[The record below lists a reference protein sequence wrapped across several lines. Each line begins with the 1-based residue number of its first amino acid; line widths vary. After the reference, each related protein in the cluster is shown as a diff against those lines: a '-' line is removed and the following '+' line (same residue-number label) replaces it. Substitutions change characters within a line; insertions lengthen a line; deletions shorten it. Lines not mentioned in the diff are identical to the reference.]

1 MARAIWSGSLSFG
14 LVTLARLDYTQNDV
28 NKALVAPYSPRPVDH
43 QHPPGPAGGAG
54 GPFPRPASSSVAV
67 VEFTGD
73 ILPGTRGNAQKNP
86 KRHGLDSRL
95 PIIFGSD
102 SGIEISRN
110 YHQYIRYHLESQ
122 FSRSPSLG
130 GATHARAR
138 GHCDVL
144 PPT

>member
-43 QHPPGPAGGAG
+43 PHRPGSAGGAG
-54 GPFPRPASSSVAV
+54 GPFPRPASSSGDGVGVAV

-110 YHQYIRYHLESQ
+110 Y
-122 FSRSPSLG
+122 
-130 GATHARAR
+130 
-138 GHCDVL
+138 D
-144 PPT
+144 